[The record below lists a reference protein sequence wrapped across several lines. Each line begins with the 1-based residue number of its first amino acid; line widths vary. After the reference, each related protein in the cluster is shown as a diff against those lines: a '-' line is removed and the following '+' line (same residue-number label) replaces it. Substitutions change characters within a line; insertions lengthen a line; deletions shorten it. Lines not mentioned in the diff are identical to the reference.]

1 MVDPK
6 KIIKGVKAVKKATKK
21 KPMSPKQK
29 TYQIRGAEQKRE
41 KELDANGGR
50 ASAKFIADLRK
61 KTFPEQYK

>member
-29 TYQIRGAEQKRE
+29 TYQIRGAEEKRKRE
-41 KELDANGGR
+41 TEAKGGK
-50 ASAKFIADLRK
+50 ASPEFIAKLKRE
-61 KTFPEQYK
+61 TFPERYK

>member
-29 TYQIRGAEQKRE
+29 TYQIRGAEEKRRRETEAKGGKASTEFIAKLKRE
-41 KELDANGGR
+41 
-50 ASAKFIADLRK
+50 
-61 KTFPEQYK
+61 TFPERYK